1 MATFRLSLFCAVV
14 ILGVLGTAS
23 AVLFSSSSSCPEITR
38 VFATVLQCKADGYNV
53 DDLAAEICKNSNVTR
68 MLPEFVAILAMA
80 VDIRCRG
87 DDKECILTYLEQLL
101 FDMQSEGFVQVP
113 YRQTGRMA
121 SIGQQRLV
129 LPPPSFASPSLSQKL

>member
-1 MATFRLSLFCAVV
+1 MASFRLSLFCTVVV
-14 ILGVLGTAS
+14 ILGALGMAD
-23 AVLFSSSSSCPEITR
+23 AELFSSSSTCPEITR
-38 VFATVLQCKADGYNV
+38 VFATVLQCRADGYNV
-53 DDLAAEICKNSNVTR
+53 GNLAAEICKNSNVTR
-68 MLPEFVAILAMA
+68 MLPEFVAILTMA
-80 VDIRCRG
+80 LDFRCH
-87 DDKECILTYLEQLL
+87 DEECTLAYLEELL